1 LSDQPLIRDLQAGD
15 PFVGFLLASEAAYK
29 TSRSGGEYLEVKLAD
44 CSGDLKG
51 FLWDLR
57 AVEGDFEAIRPDVF
71 LKIKAKV
78 EEFQG
83 RKQVRLEKVRFA
95 EDSEVGD
102 LSHFFSTS
110 KRSVDSMLAELD
122 ALIGSIA
129 DPWIRQ
135 LLNGLLVENPE
146 LRADF
151 AKAPAAKSLH
161 HVYLGGL
168 LEHTLSVAGM
178 AEKACAHYPGMNRD
192 LLMAG
197 VCLHDLGKTAE
208 LTYQRSFGY
217 SDIGNL
223 IGHISMETEWVSRE
237 IARIPKFP
245 DELRVQILHCILAH
259 HGKLEFGSPVL
270 PKTPEALL
278 LHYLDDLD
286 GKLEGMFRAI
296 SDEAGSGNWT
306 PFSRSLDR
314 MIYKVR
320 WPKASRLESVAPL
333 E

>member
-1 LSDQPLIRDLQAGD
+1 VPDQPLIRDLQAGE

-29 TSRSGGEYLEVKLAD
+29 TSRSGGEYLEVKVAD

-83 RKQVRLEKVRFA
+83 RKQLRLEKVRFA
-95 EDSEVGD
+95 EDAEAGD
-102 LSHFFSTS
+102 LSRFFPTS
-110 KRSVDSMLAELD
+110 KRPIEAMLAELD
-122 ALIGSIA
+122 ALIDSIG
-129 DPWIRQ
+129 DPWIRK
-135 LLNGLLVENPE
+135 LLSNLLVEDVD
-146 LRADF
+146 LRAAF

-178 AEKACAHYPGMNRD
+178 AEKACAHYPAMNRD
-192 LLMAG
+192 LLLAG
-197 VCLHDLGKTAE
+197 VFLHDLGKTAE
-208 LTYQRSFGY
+208 LAYQRSFGY
-217 SDIGNL
+217 SDAGNL
-223 IGHISMETEWVSRE
+223 IGHISMESEWVSRA
-237 IARIPKFP
+237 IAGIPQFP
-245 DELRVQILHCILAH
+245 EELRMQILHCILAH
-259 HGKLEFGSPVL
+259 HGKLEFGSPVV

-286 GKLEGMFRAI
+286 GKLEGMFRGIA
-296 SDEAGSGNWT
+296 DEAGMGNWT
-306 PFSRSLDR
+306 PFSRSLER

-320 WPKASRLESVAPL
+320 WPKAVRLESN
-333 E
+333 

>member
-1 LSDQPLIRDLQAGD
+1 MTATNDQTLLRDLQPGD
-15 PFVGFLLASEAAYK
+15 AFLGYLLAAEAAYK
-29 TSRSGGEYLEVKLAD
+29 TSRTGSEYLEAKLVD
-44 CSGDLKG
+44 RSGDLKG
-51 FLWDLR
+51 FLWDLK
-57 AVEGDFEAIRPDVF
+57 AVEGEYDAIGPDVF
-71 LKIKAKV
+71 LKVKARV

-83 RKQVRLEKVRFA
+83 RRQLRLEKVRFA
-95 EDSEVGD
+95 PDSEVGD
-102 LSHFFSTS
+102 LSRFFPTS
-110 KRSVDSMLAELD
+110 QRPVEEMLAELD
-122 ALIGSIA
+122 ALVASIA
-129 DPWIRQ
+129 DPWIRK
-135 LLNGLLVENPE
+135 LLQALLIENAE

-178 AEKACAHYPGMNRD
+178 AELACRHYPRLHRD
-192 LLMAG
+192 LVMAG

-208 LTYQRSFGY
+208 LSYQRSFGY
-217 SDIGNL
+217 SDAGNL
-223 IGHISMETEWVSRE
+223 IGHISMEVEWISRE
-237 IARIPKFP
+237 IAKIPQFP
-245 DELRVQILHCILAH
+245 DELRVQILHCVLAH

-296 SDEAGSGNWT
+296 EDEAGSGNWS
-306 PFSRSLDR
+306 PFSRSLER

-320 WPKASRLESVAPL
+320 WPKAVQG
-333 E
+333 

>member
-1 LSDQPLIRDLQAGD
+1 MPDQPLIRDLQAGE

-29 TSRSGGEYLEVKLAD
+29 TSRSGGEYLEVKVVD

-83 RKQVRLEKVRFA
+83 RKQLRLEKVRFA
-95 EDSEVGD
+95 EDAEAGD
-102 LSHFFSTS
+102 LSRFFPTS
-110 KRSVDSMLAELD
+110 KRPIEAMLAELD
-122 ALIGSIA
+122 ALITSIG
-129 DPWIRQ
+129 DPWIRK
-135 LLNGLLVENPE
+135 LLTNLLVEDGE
-146 LRADF
+146 LRTAF

-178 AEKACAHYPGMNRD
+178 AEKACTHYPAMNRD
-192 LLMAG
+192 LLLAG
-197 VCLHDLGKTAE
+197 VFLHDLGKTAE
-208 LTYQRSFGY
+208 LAYQRSFGY
-217 SDIGNL
+217 SDAGNL
-223 IGHISMETEWVSRE
+223 IGHISMESEWVSRA
-237 IARIPKFP
+237 IAGIPQFP
-245 DELRVQILHCILAH
+245 EELRMQILHCILAH
-259 HGKLEFGSPVL
+259 HGKLEFGSPVV

-296 SDEAGSGNWT
+296 ADEAGIGNWT
-306 PFSRSLDR
+306 PFSRSLER

-320 WPKASRLESVAPL
+320 WPKAVQLET

>member
-1 LSDQPLIRDLQAGD
+1 MSEQPLIRDLQTGD
-15 PFVGFLLASEAAYK
+15 SFIGILLASEAAYK

-71 LKIKAKV
+71 LKVKAKV

-95 EDSEVGD
+95 EDAEAGD
-102 LSHFFSTS
+102 LSRFFPTS
-110 KRSVDSMLAELD
+110 KRPVEDMLAELD
-122 ALIGSIA
+122 GLIGSIA
-129 DPWIRQ
+129 DPWIRK
-135 LLNGLLVENPE
+135 LLRSLLIENAE

-178 AEKACAHYPGMNRD
+178 AEKACAHYPAMNRD
-192 LLMAG
+192 LVLAG
-197 VCLHDLGKTAE
+197 VFLHDLGKTAE
-208 LTYQRSFGY
+208 LTFLRSFGY
-217 SDIGNL
+217 SDAGNL

-237 IARIPKFP
+237 IARIPQFP
-245 DELRVQILHCILAH
+245 EELRMQILHCILAH
-259 HGKLEFGSPVL
+259 HGKLEFGSPVV

-296 SDEAGSGNWT
+296 EDEAGSGNWT
-306 PFSRSLDR
+306 PFSRSLER

-320 WPKASRLESVAPL
+320 WPKAVRPE
-333 E
+333 